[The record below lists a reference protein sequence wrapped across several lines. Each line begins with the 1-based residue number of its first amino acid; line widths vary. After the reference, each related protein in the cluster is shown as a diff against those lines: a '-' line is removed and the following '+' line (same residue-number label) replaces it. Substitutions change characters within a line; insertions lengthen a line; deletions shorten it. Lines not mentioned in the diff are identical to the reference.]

1 MSKASEGSRVRI
13 PKVDARDVEAN
24 WVALLKIMT
33 TTTNLA
39 DSAPA
44 AVTALDGQEEYYE
57 YFGLRCSVHDVA
69 AFGRFWKE
77 FYCLTPM
84 RQHYLTNRNNT
95 SLQYRD
101 GTVCGG

>member
-24 WVALLKIMT
+24 WV
-33 TTTNLA
+33 

-69 AFGRFWKE
+69 AFGRFWKD

-101 GTVCGG
+101 GMVCGG